1 MKRSLLILPSIGLL
15 AAAASAQVS
24 YSQDF
29 NASIASWVVSGGF
42 SPGWYSGANACGG
55 SGGVLKTNLYSGA
68 TSSTYT
74 SPLLG
79 SSLGG
84 STTITF
90 DYKIVD
96 YSTYAA
102 AGTPF
107 GTITVQYGATSSGP
121 WTNAGSLTDEAQT
134 GSCLAKSYTFTP
146 AAGDLYVRFS
156 LARTGGDNWWFVDN
170 VVVSETTGSCSG
182 TPTPGNVT
190 GAPVGG
196 VCSGANFTLGLQN
209 ATTGSGV
216 TYQWYSSTTSAG
228 GPWNP
233 LGTSATQS
241 ASQVV
246 DSWYYCDVTCSA
258 GPSTGSSAV
267 EFVPMSTPSAV
278 QDWSTGVVT
287 PNCWSISNPVGTYL
301 PAYSTASGY
310 GVGTGSAGF
319 NFYNASN
326 TYELVLTSPTFAAVG
341 AGTDVYFDAAGA
353 TYIGGEIDHMLLEES
368 NDGGTTWTLIAD
380 LTNEPVNGALNT
392 GGATSSPFV
401 PTAAQW
407 TSLHYPLTAG
417 TNRVRFHGVS
427 NYGNVCYVDNVS
439 IGVPPSARNT
449 TYGGGC
455 DGYTMSAAPAPVTG
469 NTVIFNQVGIPEAAP
484 ASGVYFGVV
493 VNSLSQLNPGIPLN
507 VLTGGAIDSPCS
519 LLLGSLD
526 LLVSFVSATSTDSTV
541 TLPIPL
547 GAPIGAEVFT
557 QGFALIVPVAPN
569 NAGIVTSNAV
579 RSYINTF

>member
-1 MKRSLLILPSIGLL
+1 MKRSLLILPAIGLL
-15 AAAASAQVS
+15 AAAASAQVN

-29 NASIASWVVSGGF
+29 AASSASWTGF
-42 SPGWYSGANACGG
+42 SWYSGATACGG
-55 SGGVLKTNLYSGA
+55 SGGAVRKNLYGSVPTGA
-68 TSSTYT
+68 LV
-74 SPLLG
+74 SP
-79 SSLGG
+79 SLGTSFG
-84 STTITF
+84 GLTTIDF
-90 DYKIVD
+90 DYKVCD
-96 YSTYAA
+96 WSANTV
-102 AGTPF
+102 GTLAPF
-107 GTITVQYGATSSGP
+107 GTIDVQYGPSASGP
-121 WTNAGSLTDEAQT
+121 WTTVGSFTDEVQSGSCIHKSFAFSPAAGSLFVRFNCTRST
-134 GSCLAKSYTFTP
+134 GSTSDSYWNF
-146 AAGDLYVRFS
+146 
-156 LARTGGDNWWFVDN
+156 DN
-170 VVVSETTGSCSG
+170 VVLVEAVSACSG
-182 TPTPGNVT
+182 TPAPGNVT
-190 GAPVGG
+190 GAPAGG
-196 VCSGANFTLGLQN
+196 ACPATNFTLGLQN

-233 LGTSATQS
+233 LGTSATLS

-526 LLVSFVSATSTDSTV
+526 LMVSFVSATSTDSTV
-541 TLPIPL
+541 ILPIPL